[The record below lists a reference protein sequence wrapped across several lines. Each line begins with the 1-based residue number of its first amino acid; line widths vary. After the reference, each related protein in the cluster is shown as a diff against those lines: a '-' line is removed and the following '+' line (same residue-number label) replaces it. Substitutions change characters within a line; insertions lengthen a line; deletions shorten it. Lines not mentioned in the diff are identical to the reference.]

1 MQNRDSLW
9 QRFFGAK
16 ARLRMTRYEEKY
28 NLKLQG
34 RKIYQGT
41 VSGEALVTSMGI
53 SFFGGV
59 DPDTG
64 VVVEKGH
71 ELEGQS
77 ISRKILVFPSG
88 KGSTVG
94 SYTLYRLK
102 MNGVAPAAIVN
113 AECETIT
120 AVGCIIAE
128 IPCVDHVPIDRFR
141 TGMSL
146 IVDGERA
153 TVEIPDQ

>member
-1 MQNRDSLW
+1 MR
-9 QRFFGAK
+9 
-16 ARLRMTRYEEKY
+16 
-28 NLKLQG
+28 LQG
-34 RKIYQGT
+34 RKIYPG
-41 VSGEALVTSMGI
+41 VVEGEAMVTSMGI

-64 VVVEKGH
+64 IVVEKDH

-77 ISRKILVFPSG
+77 IAGKVLVFPTG

-94 SYTLYRLK
+94 SYTIYRLAH
-102 MNGVAPAAIVN
+102 NGLAPAAVIN

-128 IPCVDHVPIDRFR
+128 IPCVDKIPIQKIK
-141 TGMSL
+141 TGVKVL
-146 IVDGERA
+146 VDGEA
-153 TVEIPDQ
+153 GVVEIK

>member
-1 MQNRDSLW
+1 M
-9 QRFFGAK
+9 
-16 ARLRMTRYEEKY
+16 RLH
-28 NLKLQG
+28 G

-41 VSGEALVTSMGI
+41 AEGKALVTSMGI

-64 VVVEKGH
+64 MVVERGH

-77 ISRKILVFPSG
+77 IGGKVLVFPSG

-102 MNGVAPAAIVN
+102 MNGLAPAAIVN

-128 IPCVDHVPIDRFR
+128 IPCVDHIPIQQLK
-141 TGMSL
+141 TGLSL
-146 IVDGERA
+146 TVDGEQG
-153 TVEIPDQ
+153 TVEAAD

>member
-1 MQNRDSLW
+1 MILKGRSIYK
-9 QRFFGAK
+9 GK
-16 ARLRMTRYEEKY
+16 AE
-28 NLKLQG
+28 
-34 RKIYQGT
+34 
-41 VSGEALVTSMGI
+41 GEAMVTTMGI

-59 DPDTG
+59 DPDSG

-77 ISRKILVFPSG
+77 ITGKVLVFPTG

-102 MNGVAPAAIVN
+102 KSGLAPAAIVN

-128 IPCVDHVPIDRFR
+128 IPCVDQI
-141 TGMSL
+141 L
-146 IVDGERA
+146 IG
-153 TVEIPDQ
+153 EIPSGMRLVVNGDQGIIEVLLNPW

>member
-1 MQNRDSLW
+1 MHGR
-9 QRFFGAK
+9 
-16 ARLRMTRYEEKY
+16 TIYEGLAE
-28 NLKLQG
+28 G
-34 RKIYQGT
+34 D
-41 VSGEALVTSMGI
+41 ALVTRQGI

-59 DPDTG
+59 DPESG
-64 VVVEKGH
+64 VIVERGH

-77 ISRKILVFPSG
+77 IAGRVLVFPRG

-102 MNGVAPAAIVN
+102 HNGKAPAAIIN

-128 IPCVDHVPIDRFR
+128 IPCVDQ
-141 TGMSL
+141 
-146 IVDGERA
+146 
-153 TVEIPDQ
+153 VEIARIPDGARLRVDASRGVVAVEG

>member
-1 MQNRDSLW
+1 MPRP
-9 QRFFGAK
+9 
-16 ARLRMTRYEEKY
+16 YEYEKSTM
-28 NLKLQG
+28 KLQG

-41 VSGEALVTSMGI
+41 AQGEALVTSLGI

-64 VVVEKGH
+64 IVVEKGH
-71 ELEGQS
+71 QLEGQS
-77 ISRKILVFPSG
+77 IAGKVLVFPTG

-102 MNGVAPAAIVN
+102 RNGKAPLAIVN
-113 AECETIT
+113 AQCETIT

-128 IPCVDHVPIDRFR
+128 IPCVDQVPIEQLT
-141 TGMSL
+141 TGDVISL
-146 IVDGERA
+146 DGAQGTIEVKETSIA
-153 TVEIPDQ
+153 